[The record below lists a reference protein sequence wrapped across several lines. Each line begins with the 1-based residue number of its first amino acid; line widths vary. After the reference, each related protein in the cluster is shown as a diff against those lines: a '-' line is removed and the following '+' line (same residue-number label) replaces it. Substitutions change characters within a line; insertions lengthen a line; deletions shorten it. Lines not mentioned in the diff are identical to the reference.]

1 MTVCHIELHY
11 LPNVAFFECCLAH
24 NTLCLEAHEHYQ
36 KQSYRNRCHIL
47 TANGPQALV
56 VPVLHHQSKMNIKD
70 VKIDYGQKW
79 VNQHWRALVAA
90 YAKAPYFEHFVDYF
104 EQIYNQKP
112 AFLFDLN
119 LELLTV
125 CLKLLQTNPT
135 IRQSEAYETTLQNGH
150 FDARNLIHPKKE
162 LNHNFLGAQRVYKQN
177 FGNDFE
183 ANLSILDLLMCQG
196 PRATQ
201 FLQKKSYN
209 N

>member
-11 LPNVAFFECCLAH
+11 LPNVAFFEQLINCDELH
-24 NTLCLEAHEHYQ
+24 LEAHEHYQ

-47 TANGPQALV
+47 TANGPQVLV

-90 YAKAPYFEHFVDYF
+90 YAKAPYFEHFAHYF
-104 EQIYNQKP
+104 EQIYHQKKP

-125 CLKLLQTNPT
+125 CLKLLQLNPT
-135 IRQSEAYETTLQNGH
+135 IRQTEQYEPTLQNGY

-162 LNHNFLGAQRVYKQN
+162 LNHNFLGTQSVYKQN

-183 ANLSILDLLMCQG
+183 ANLSIVDILMCQG

-201 FLQKKSYN
+201 FLKK
-209 N
+209 